1 MDVAAWLSGLG
12 LGQYAATFRDH
23 DIDASLLPTLSSNE
37 LRELGVASLGHR
49 KRLLAAIAALPTG
62 PTAATPERRQL
73 TVMFVDLVGSTALSA
88 RLDPEDMRTVLR
100 GYQDTVTGE
109 VARVGGH
116 VAKLMGDGVLAY
128 FGWPHAGEDDAEL
141 AVRAGLAIARAVGEL
156 RAPDQVPLAA
166 RVGIATGLVVVGE
179 LIGEGAA
186 REESVVGETPNHA
199 ARLQTAAEPGSVVVA
214 DGTRRLLGESF
225 ELRDLGSLAFKGVP
239 KPIPCFEVVRE
250 RPAGSRFDA
259 QRAGAPLPMV
269 GRDPEL
275 ALLLE
280 RWRRAIGGE
289 GQAVLL
295 VGEPGIGKSRLVRA
309 LMDEVDPGGCTMLRC
324 QCSPHYTGTPL
335 WPVVRHLT
343 FAAGFDPADTQPVR
357 MAKLEALL
365 RRGSAHPAKALPF
378 IAAMLDLEA
387 EPPAELTP
395 KQLRDRTLAHLV
407 DQVLGLAR
415 QQPVLMVVEDAHWVD
430 PTTLELVSQ
439 TFERIAA
446 ERVLVLL
453 TSRPDA
459 QPALGGH
466 PHITR
471 LTLNRL
477 GRGSTDA
484 IVTALSGKLALAPE
498 IVAEIAARSDGV
510 PLFIEELTKAV
521 VEADAAGPQS
531 AVPATL
537 QASLLAR
544 LDRVRGVKEAAQ
556 VAACIGREFA
566 YPLLAAVWP
575 SSPGEL
581 DAALDRLLAAELVFR
596 RGAPPEVVYTYKHAL
611 VRDAAYESLLRSQRQ
626 AVHGRIAAALEEHFP
641 ETVRREPELLA
652 RHCADA
658 GFHERAVDYRYMA
671 GQQAIARC
679 SMAEATT
686 QLAAGLASLEHI
698 ADGPDRQ
705 RRELALQLALGQA
718 SIAAKGFAAPETG
731 QAHARARELCRG
743 LGDPPELLPILYGQ
757 SVFHMQRGELITAY
771 DVAEELQRAAERQGD
786 SMALVTAHRMM
797 GSALTQ
803 LGRLADSRQQFE
815 TALRLHD
822 PERHQSSAVVY
833 AIDSQVMCLSWL
845 SHVLHLL
852 GEPEPSAGLPPSG
865 GGMRRGAGPSEH
877 ERGGAHLGLHLSSS
891 FAVTIGRRTLS
902 HRGDR
907 RGHRAR
913 FSALSGGCQRGRR
926 LGAGAG
932 WAMSRQVSPRSAAV
946 WPTMRRPGPRCGPRI
961 SSRSWPRHSGR
972 TAARPTGSIALLQRS
987 NVWKACSAAGSSP
1000 SSAGSNA
1007 RFDWLCHSGPRRTTR
1022 SRALTQRGVPRPLEG
1037 QMFPRCISCRSS
1049 ASSCAGSMVTLAAS
1063 GPFRRTRPVGR

>member
-1 MDVAAWLSGLG
+1 MDVAAWLSALG
-12 LGQYAATFRDH
+12 LGQYALAFRDN
-23 DIDASLLPTLSSNE
+23 DIDASLLPTLTTNE

-73 TVMFVDLVGSTALSA
+73 TVMFVDLVGSAALSA

-141 AVRAGLAIARAVGEL
+141 AVRAGLAITRAVGRL
-156 RAPDQVPLAA
+156 PAPDQMPLAA
-166 RVGIATGLVVVGE
+166 RVGIATGLVLVGE

-186 REESVVGETPNHA
+186 REESVVGDTPNHA
-199 ARLQTAAEPGSVVVA
+199 ARLQAAAAPGSVVVA

-225 ELRDLGSLAFKGVP
+225 ELRDLGCLAFKGVP
-239 KPIPCFEVVRE
+239 KPVPCFEMIRE

-269 GRDPEL
+269 GRDQEL

-280 RWRRAIGGE
+280 RWRRAITGE

-309 LMDEVDPGGCTMLRC
+309 LMDEIDPGGSTMLRC

-365 RRGSAHPAKALPF
+365 RRGSAHPANALPF
-378 IAAMLDLEA
+378 IAAMLDPEA
-387 EPPAELTP
+387 DPPAELTP

-439 TFERIAA
+439 TLDRIAA
-446 ERVLVLL
+446 ECVLVLL

-459 QPALGGH
+459 QPALDGH

-484 IVTALSGKLALAPE
+484 IVGSLSGKLALAPE
-498 IVAEIAARSDGV
+498 VVAEIAARSDGV

-521 VEADAAGPQS
+521 VEADVAGPQS

-566 YPLLAAVWP
+566 YPLLAAVWS

-626 AVHGRIAAALEEHFP
+626 ALHGRIASALEEHFP
-641 ETVRREPELLA
+641 ETVRKEPELLA

-658 GFHERAVDYRYMA
+658 GFHERAVDYRYLA

-679 SMAEATT
+679 SMAEAAT

-698 ADGPDRQ
+698 VEGPDRQ

-718 SIAAKGFAAPETG
+718 SIAARGFAAPETG
-731 QAHARARELCRG
+731 EAHARARELCRG
-743 LGDPPELLPILYGQ
+743 LGDPPALLPILYGQ

-815 TALRLHD
+815 IALSLHD

-833 AIDSQVMCLSWL
+833 AIDLQVMCLSWL

-852 GEPEPSAGLPPSG
+852 GEPDRALDCHRRATACAEALAHPSTSVVALAWGCIYLQLRRDHRSARAQSAAAIGAATEHGFPLYRAAASVVGGWARAQDGQFAAGLAEI
-865 GGMRRGAGPSEH
+865 RRGMADYAATGATMWSPYFLALLAEALGQSGSPVDGLECVGHALECVQRMKSRWIEPELHRLERELRLALPERQAHSATEPTSEH
-877 ERGGAHLGLHLSSS
+877 A
-891 FAVTIGRRTLS
+891 RTS
-902 HRGDR
+902 
-907 RGHRAR
+907 
-913 FSALSGGCQRGRR
+913 
-926 LGAGAG
+926 
-932 WAMSRQVSPRSAAV
+932 MK
-946 WPTMRRPGPRCGPRI
+946 RI
-961 SSRSWPRHSGR
+961 
-972 TAARPTGSIALLQRS
+972 IE
-987 NVWKACSAAGSSP
+987 AGSP
-1000 SSAGSNA
+1000 
-1007 RFDWLCHSGPRRTTR
+1007 
-1022 SRALTQRGVPRPLEG
+1022 
-1037 QMFPRCISCRSS
+1037 
-1049 ASSCAGSMVTLAAS
+1049 
-1063 GPFRRTRPVGR
+1063 